1 MTELYSLS
9 GYGSMIADH
18 VRIEAY
24 TEALRRNVRHGSVVL
39 DIGTGPGIFAVLA
52 CRLGASRVYAL
63 EPDNIIQVARDL
75 AAANGCANRIE
86 FIQDIS
92 SRVTLPVRADVMISD
107 LRGVLPFFQRHIPSI
122 TDARRRLLAPGGILI
137 PRRDTVWVAVVEAPL
152 NYGRVV
158 DVWERNLL
166 DQNLRPAREL
176 AVNNIQKMR
185 LKAEQLLTR
194 PQLWATLDYA
204 TIADTDA
211 RGELQWAVERAGIG
225 HGIVVWFDAELAD
238 GVGFSCGIDT
248 PDGIYGSLFFPWRQP
263 ISLLVGQIVRVNLD
277 AKLMENDYVWRWT
290 TQVQPA
296 NGSGEAPMHFDQ
308 SQLNGALL
316 SLTTLHKGASGHV
329 PQLSDEGRLHRRALE
344 LMDGKTSLEEIAR
357 LLSAEFPQ
365 RFARWQQALSYAGT
379 LSQEYSR

>member
-24 TEALRRNVRHGSVVL
+24 TEALRRNVRQGSVVL

-52 CRLGASRVYAL
+52 CQLGASRVYAL
-63 EPDNIIQVARDL
+63 ELDNIIQVARDL
-75 AAANGCANRIE
+75 AAANGCADRIE

-92 SRVTLPVRADVMISD
+92 TRVTLPERADVMISD

-152 NYGRVV
+152 HYGSVV
-158 DVWERNLL
+158 DVWEHNLL

-185 LKAEQLLTR
+185 LKAEQLMTR

-211 RGELQWAVERAGIG
+211 QGELQWAVDRAGIG

-238 GVGFSCGIDT
+238 GVGFSCSIDT

-263 ISLLVGQIVRVNLD
+263 SPC
-277 AKLMENDYVWRWT
+277 WR
-290 TQVQPA
+290 
-296 NGSGEAPMHFDQ
+296 
-308 SQLNGALL
+308 
-316 SLTTLHKGASGHV
+316 
-329 PQLSDEGRLHRRALE
+329 
-344 LMDGKTSLEEIAR
+344 AR
-357 LLSAEFPQ
+357 SSA
-365 RFARWQQALSYAGT
+365 
-379 LSQEYSR
+379 